1 MKCRFPGPRFDLT
14 QWKHFRKR
22 AKFFQAEIKLVFSI
36 FSHKWESIIRP
47 PCCGSHQY
55 FSFQANPPM
64 LYKPAVSQLSWPLV
78 ILWFWSGPAPASFCV
93 GPKEASSEQQK
104 NFSLSSVLHSSHYHD
119 SCFSPRSMICIT
131 IIRQYTRPSIFSLF
145 FVVILEK

>member
-1 MKCRFPGPRFDLT
+1 MRVYYST
-14 QWKHFRKR
+14 
-22 AKFFQAEIKLVFSI
+22 
-36 FSHKWESIIRP
+36 

-104 NFSLSSVLHSSHYHD
+104 TSACLQFYTHHIIMIPVFPLVPWYVLPLFVNTQDHQFFPFFSWLFSKSSRHLEDLRAVLHDGENTPQKH
-119 SCFSPRSMICIT
+119 
-131 IIRQYTRPSIFSLF
+131 PSITSIGCHLS
-145 FVVILEK
+145 